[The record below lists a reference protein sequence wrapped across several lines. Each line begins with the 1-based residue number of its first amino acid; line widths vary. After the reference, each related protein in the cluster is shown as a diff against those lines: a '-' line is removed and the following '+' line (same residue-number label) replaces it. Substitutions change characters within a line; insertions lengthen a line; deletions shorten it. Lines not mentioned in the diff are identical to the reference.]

1 MYLLNINFTEVF
13 YMANE
18 KQMENIAKM
27 LGGKLG
33 KSSNEIMNSMKTGDV
48 NSVLDSLNSEQ
59 KSKVNSILSNPE
71 LTKKLMEDKSVQEIL
86 RKLDL

>member
-1 MYLLNINFTEVF
+1 
-13 YMANE
+13 MAND

-27 LGGKLG
+27 LSGKMG
-33 KSSNEIMNSMKTGDV
+33 KSSDEVLKSMKTGDV
-48 NSVLDSLNSEQ
+48 NSVLNSLNQ
-59 KSKVNSILSNPE
+59 DQRSKVNSILSNPE

>member
-1 MYLLNINFTEVF
+1 MS
-13 YMANE
+13 NE

-27 LGGKLG
+27 LGGSLG
-33 KSSNEIMNSMKTGDV
+33 RSSNEIIDSMRKGDV
-48 NSVLDSLNSEQ
+48 NSVLNSLNADQ
-59 KSKVNSILSNPE
+59 KSQVNSILSNPE